1 MFEKLVESLKESFM
15 AHDCLSVQLKDAAN
29 GGDEAM
35 TKYGA
40 SPATAERG
48 LTTNAAKYGGKETE
62 AGETN
67 YSDNKS
73 VKTQDNG
80 LAGS

>member
-1 MFEKLVESLKESFM
+1 MCRYCNSRQM
-15 AHDCLSVQLKDAAN
+15 KDADN

-35 TKYGA
+35 TSYGA

-48 LTTNAAKYGGKETE
+48 LTTDAAKYGGKSVD
-62 AGETN
+62 AGDTN

-73 VKTQDNG
+73 VKTHDNG

>member
-1 MFEKLVESLKESFM
+1 MCRYCSSRQM
-15 AHDCLSVQLKDAAN
+15 KDADN
-29 GGDEAM
+29 GGDQAM

-48 LTTNAAKYGGKETE
+48 LTTDADKYGGEATT

-73 VKTQDNG
+73 VKTEDNG

>member
-1 MFEKLVESLKESFM
+1 MCRYCNSRQM
-15 AHDCLSVQLKDAAN
+15 KDADN
-29 GGDEAM
+29 GGDAAM

-48 LTTNAAKYGGKETE
+48 LTTNAAEYGGKETE

-73 VKTQDNG
+73 VKTEDNG